1 MFVVDAD
8 VNVYCFVKYD
18 SFLHFLTV
26 NGKVI
31 RSLKV
36 IAKYVTE
43 KFAIFGTG
51 LCVAFLAFECNC
63 NSEVI
68 QISVQL
74 HFENLLNSGRLYMCV
89 A

>member
-31 RSLKV
+31 RSLTG

-43 KFAIFGTG
+43 KFAIFRTG
-51 LCVAFLAFECNC
+51 LCVW
-63 NSEVI
+63 
-68 QISVQL
+68 
-74 HFENLLNSGRLYMCV
+74 HTWLLNVTVILR
-89 A
+89 